1 VPALPAGAGD
11 VEVKIYVIARHSAIL
26 PHYLYAWDAWT
37 PEPHKTAHWLTRKS
51 IAKRFTA
58 DQARR
63 IVRIINTNLAPDM
76 GVLCGAYVE
85 RVS

>member
-1 VPALPAGAGD
+1 M
-11 VEVKIYVIARHSAIL
+11 EVKNRIIARRSAVL
-26 PHYLYAWDAWT
+26 PHYLYAWDAWSL
-37 PEPHKTAHWLTRKS
+37 EPHKTAHWLARRD
-51 IAKRFTA
+51 IASRFTA

-63 IVRIINTNLAPDM
+63 IVRIINANLAPDM